1 MLISLLFLAFQDS
14 APQVEPEATAM
25 QAVLN
30 KIEEISQSF
39 TKAGTKLRELVD
51 DADDATAPT
60 SEQPSSNE
68 LKLREAV
75 QASEQ
80 LVAEME
86 ALLEILPD
94 G

>member
-1 MLISLLFLAFQDS
+1 MLITLLFFALQDS
-14 APQVEPEATAM
+14 APQVEPEATGM

-30 KIEEISQSF
+30 KIEDVSQLF
-39 TKAGTKLRELVD
+39 AEAGTKLKELVD
-51 DADDATAPT
+51 DAGDATAPT
-60 SEQPSSNE
+60 AEPPISNE